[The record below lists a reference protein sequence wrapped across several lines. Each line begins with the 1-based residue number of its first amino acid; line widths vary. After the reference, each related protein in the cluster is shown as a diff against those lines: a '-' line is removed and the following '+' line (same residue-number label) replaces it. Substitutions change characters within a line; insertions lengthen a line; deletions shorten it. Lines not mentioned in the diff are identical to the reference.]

1 MTTTGEHRNSATS
14 YFKEV
19 LKKFPGSIFLELII
33 YVVEDHPRFF
43 DYRLRSFLLI
53 FFSNFYLSIL
63 FYGVRYLFYF
73 I

>member
-33 YVVEDHPRFF
+33 HVIEDHPQFLIIDLDLFF
-43 DYRLRSFLLI
+43 
-53 FFSNFYLSIL
+53 
-63 FYGVRYLFYF
+63 
-73 I
+73 